1 LQTSLFIKETNCLNL
16 SFTKKDKERRSK
28 SFDFN
33 GSFKKKFIKKIRNK
47 FAQKYG
53 DKFTIIQDTDI
64 AIDEETDYSE
74 NYYGFSLF
82 PNSYFILVFDFIL
95 IVSNLYSF
103 IIIPLNAAKN
113 MNLREREALI
123 QEILHYLIDII
134 FLFDFIIGLFRGYY
148 DFEMNITY
156 MLKKGIK
163 QDASGVYIGEMNSIG
178 FKHGRGVLVDT
189 YNKTFYVGYFLNNE
203 KSGKGVNYN
212 SDGKQQYIGEFKRNK
227 PCGKGE
233 FRYKNGEVL
242 QGTFNSVGE
251 GKGVYTFS
259 DGAYWRG
266 NFYGWTLNGKGTYYT
281 NEGYIVGEK
290 AFDLNKPVEEQKS
303 N

>member
-1 LQTSLFIKETNCLNL
+1 M
-16 SFTKKDKERRSK
+16 
-28 SFDFN
+28 DF
-33 GSFKKKFIKKIRNK
+33 
-47 FAQKYG
+47 
-53 DKFTIIQDTDI
+53 
-64 AIDEETDYSE
+64 
-74 NYYGFSLF
+74 
-82 PNSYFILVFDFIL
+82 
-95 IVSNLYSF
+95 
-103 IIIPLNAAKN
+103 
-113 MNLREREALI
+113 M
-123 QEILHYLIDII
+123 
-134 FLFDFIIGLFRGYY
+134 
-148 DFEMNITY
+148 MNIKATKDTY

-163 QDASGVYIGEMNSIG
+163 QDSSGVYIGEMNSIG

-251 GKGVYTFS
+251 GKGVYTFD

-266 NFYGWTLNGKGTYYT
+266 NFYAWTLNGNGTYYT
-281 NEGYIVGEK
+281 KEGYIVGEK